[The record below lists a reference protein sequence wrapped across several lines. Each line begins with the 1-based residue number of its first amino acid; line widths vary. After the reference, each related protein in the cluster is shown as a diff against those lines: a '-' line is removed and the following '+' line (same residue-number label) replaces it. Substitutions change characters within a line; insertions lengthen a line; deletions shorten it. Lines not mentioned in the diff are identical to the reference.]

1 MKSFSSLG
9 FGCYRI
15 DNRYVEHSEALT
27 HALVSGINLIDTSA
41 NYSDGR
47 SELLI
52 GNVFDD
58 LFDENK
64 INRDDLTIVTKVGY
78 IQGQN
83 YKTALKRDESGKPF
97 PEVVKY
103 ADGLWHCIH
112 PEFLEDQL
120 SHQLTRLNLNFI
132 DVYLLHNPEY
142 FLMDALKREVEQSEA
157 QQEYYRRIR
166 KAFEFLEQKVQDGVI
181 GAYGI
186 SSNTFPSSI
195 HKYNF
200 TSLESVHE
208 IASQISFESNF
219 KFIQLP
225 FNLIETGALRTKN
238 QLGESVSAI
247 EFAAANNIKVLVN
260 RPFNTISSKGL
271 VRTVDHQ
278 IGEFIEKDFFA
289 GLKQCLVLEQEL
301 TGDLNEV
308 ITEDQKDVL
317 KNFIIAKEIDKN
329 WKHFGSIENFNDMLE
344 HYFSLRLNAMYDFM
358 ETTVTESGIKE
369 KFDTYISFVNV
380 TLNLLGNYYRINNLA
395 RNKFF
400 HSTLDK
406 YLPEEYH
413 NLTLSQ
419 KTLLI
424 LRSVKGV
431 DCVLVG
437 ARRNAYV
444 DDIVKV
450 ADLPLLENADRIL
463 HELHTDMIN
472 AEYHSADL

>member
-1 MKSFSSLG
+1 M
-9 FGCYRI
+9 
-15 DNRYVEHSEALT
+15 EHSEALT
-27 HALVSGINLIDTSA
+27 HALMSGITLIDTSA

-58 LFDENK
+58 LFEEGK

-83 YKTALKRDESGKPF
+83 YKTALKRDETGKPF

-103 ADGLWHCIH
+103 SDGLWHCIH

-120 SHQLTRLNLNFI
+120 SHQLTRLNIDFI

-142 FLMDALKREVEQSEA
+142 FLIDAQKRKVELSEA

-166 KAFEFLEQKVQDGVI
+166 NAFEFLEQKVRDGVI

-186 SSNTFPSSI
+186 SSNTFPAAM
-195 HKYNF
+195 HKYSF
-200 TSLESVHE
+200 TSLENVHE

-225 FNLIETGALRTKN
+225 FNLIETGAIRIKN
-238 QLGESVSAI
+238 QLGETTSVLDYA
-247 EFAAANNIKVLVN
+247 FKNKIKVLIN

-271 VRTVDHQ
+271 VRTVDHHL
-278 IGEFIEKDFFA
+278 GEFIEKKFFS
-289 GLKQCLVLEQEL
+289 GLKQSLELENELVELLQER
-301 TGDLNEV
+301 V
-308 ITEDQKDVL
+308 SEDQRYIL
-317 KNFIIAKEIDKN
+317 KNFIIAKEIEKN

-344 HYFSLRLNAMYDFM
+344 HYFSQKLNSMFDYI
-358 ETTVTESGIKE
+358 ETSSPDEEFRE
-369 KFDTYISFVNV
+369 KFDTYISIVNI
-380 TLNLLGNYYRINNLA
+380 TLNMLGNYYRINNIS
-395 RNKFF
+395 RNEFF
-400 HSTLDK
+400 HSTIDK
-406 YLPEEYH
+406 YIPKEFH
-413 NLTLSQ
+413 NLSLSQ

-431 DCVLVG
+431 DCILVG
-437 ARRNAYV
+437 ARRSSYV
-444 DDIVKV
+444 DDILRV
-450 ADLPLLENADRIL
+450 ADLPLLDNADEIL
-463 HELHTDMIN
+463 HELHSDMIN